1 MPLTF
6 EIHPELRLLFIRG
19 HGIVTQV
26 ERLRAML
33 AWLHDPDYE
42 SCEDALFDVSAA
54 KTTPRIA
61 ELRKLIAI
69 LQQTPHRGGPRR
81 LAIVTSK
88 PITFGVAHVFGKLV
102 RVSGLPLHVRVFMDA
117 QSAWRWLRP
126 DLLPSIS
133 VK

>member
-6 EIHPELRLLFIRG
+6 EINPELRLLFIRG
-19 HGIVTQV
+19 YGIVTQV

-33 AWLHDPDYE
+33 AWLHDPDYG
-42 SCEDALFDVSAA
+42 CCDAALFDVSSA

-61 ELRKLIAI
+61 ELRELIAI
-69 LQQTPHRGGPRR
+69 LKETPRGGPRR

-88 PITFGVAHVFGKLV
+88 PIAFGVAHVFGRLL
-102 RVSGLPLHVRVFMDA
+102 RVSGVPLQVRVFMDA

-126 DLLPSIS
+126 DLLSS
-133 VK
+133 VSSR